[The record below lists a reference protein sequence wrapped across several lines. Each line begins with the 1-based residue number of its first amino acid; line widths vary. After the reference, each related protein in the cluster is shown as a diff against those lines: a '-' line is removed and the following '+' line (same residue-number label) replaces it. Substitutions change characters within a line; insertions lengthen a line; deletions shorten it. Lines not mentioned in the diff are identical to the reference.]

1 VLNVAAQAPEGIF
14 RQAWPPPAT
23 VRAAVV
29 IAHGAGEHSGRY
41 QHVGQRLADAG
52 YATYALDHHGH
63 GRSAGKPAL
72 LDMERAVGD
81 LRSLISDVRGEDP
94 ERRVFL
100 LGHSMG
106 GCISLVYACRHQE
119 EIDGLILSSP
129 LAALQA
135 ASAPMRIAS
144 KALGA
149 VAPGLG
155 VYAVPTEK
163 ISHDPDVVRAY
174 EEDPLVFHGKLP
186 ARTIAELTRAIE
198 AFPEEVPSLTLP
210 LLVFHG
216 SADEITPVD
225 GSEMVIEEAGS
236 ADKTFVL
243 LDGLYHETMNE
254 PEQDEVLDLVVGWL
268 DERSGPRGAA
278 AGAGPA
284 S

>member
-1 VLNVAAQAPEGIF
+1 VLNVDAQAQEGIF
-14 RQAWPPPAT
+14 RQSWPTPAT
-23 VRAAVV
+23 ARAAVV

-41 QHVGQRLADAG
+41 EHVAQRLTGAG

-63 GRSAGKPAL
+63 GRSEGKPAL
-72 LDMERAVGD
+72 LEMDRAVGD
-81 LRSLISDVRGEDP
+81 LRSLINDVRGEDP
-94 ERRVFL
+94 ERPVFL

-106 GCISLVYACRHQE
+106 GCVSLVYACRYQE

-155 VYAVPTEK
+155 VYAVPTEM
-163 ISHDPDVVRAY
+163 ISHDPEVVRAY

-216 SADEITPVD
+216 SADEITPVE
-225 GSEMVIEEAGS
+225 GSEMVFEEAAS
-236 ADKTFVL
+236 TDKTLRIF
-243 LDGLYHETMNE
+243 DGLYHETMNE
-254 PEQDEVLDLVVGWL
+254 PEQDQVLELVVGWL
-268 DERSGPRGAA
+268 DERT
-278 AGAGPA
+278 
-284 S
+284 